1 MLAAGALVTVAL
13 ALPGFQWS
21 LGGRDAGTYVNEV
34 VQIQERGAV
43 EVTEPSLATVP
54 PALRGYLGRSGLY
67 PGEDAGRSSAEIVRL
82 GFHTWPAVRAAA
94 GYATDD
100 EGAWSLAVIAGL
112 ALLLTAFTARRLA
125 PRHGEVAAVATALL
139 LLCSVAFSW
148 YARFPMTELP
158 ALAMLAGGIWLWA
171 VSAPVQNAY
180 GAATAGVLLGLTFLY
195 RPDGLFTLAAV
206 ALLAVWLVVTGR
218 FGRAAWALTIATLAT
233 AIVAFVH
240 IARFAWGYFTSN
252 WDRHAHAVA
261 YVAPLALIALALV
274 AVLAARRRRSVDAF
288 LDRHTRAVGIALA
301 VVAAGGVGLIVVGGR
316 VLGWNGATWVTW
328 YAEWSG
334 VALAVAGI
342 ALATGPAFARDRG
355 AVLFLPVAVLL
366 GTLAIYG
373 VNARV
378 QTDHFWAVR
387 RLVSSVLPLLA
398 VFAGVAVAYL
408 WADRRLRVVAVVAL
422 AATAVLEA
430 IDLRPALR
438 FDEYRGSTQQLSALD
453 RLLGPS
459 NTLVI
464 TPWLNAAHPDGRYGV
479 PLRVRFHRTAVPVNR
494 LELDPLASWVRDQ
507 VTQRPVRI
515 VALLGRLPIL
525 PRGVKAVRESA
536 ITLNLP
542 EYDQTK
548 AEIPRG
554 SHRLKI
560 PLVVYRLV
568 RTDR

>member
-1 MLAAGALVTVAL
+1 MLWLVGHALVRGRLPTGLSGLEALAARLAIGLAALSVGAVVLADTGLHAPWSVATLAAALVAIGFACNPSAGDGWRGFSRTDAVLAAGALVTVAL
-13 ALPGFQWS
+13 ALPGFEWS

-240 IARFAWGYFTSN
+240 IARFAWGYFASN

-261 YVAPLALIALALV
+261 YVAPLALVALALV

-301 VVAAGGVGLIVVGGR
+301 VVAAGGVGLIVGGR
-316 VLGWNGATWVTW
+316 AGARLERRHLGHLVRRVVRGRAGGGGHRTGDGTGVRARPRRGALPPGCG
-328 YAEWSG
+328 A
-334 VALAVAGI
+334 
-342 ALATGPAFARDRG
+342 ARDARHLRRQRPRPDRPLLGGAAAGVVGAAAARG
-355 AVLFLPVAVLL
+355 VRRRRRRLPVGRPPA
-366 GTLAIYG
+366 
-373 VNARV
+373 ARGGGGRPRR
-378 QTDHFWAVR
+378 DRRPGGDRPAAGAPVR
-387 RLVSSVLPLLA
+387 R
-398 VFAGVAVAYL
+398 
-408 WADRRLRVVAVVAL
+408 
-422 AATAVLEA
+422 
-430 IDLRPALR
+430 
-438 FDEYRGSTQQLSALD
+438 
-453 RLLGPS
+453 
-459 NTLVI
+459 
-464 TPWLNAAHPDGRYGV
+464 V
-479 PLRVRFHRTAVPVNR
+479 PR
-494 LELDPLASWVRDQ
+494 LDPRSSRRSTAC
-507 VTQRPVRI
+507 
-515 VALLGRLPIL
+515 
-525 PRGVKAVRESA
+525 SA
-536 ITLNLP
+536 
-542 EYDQTK
+542 
-548 AEIPRG
+548 R
-554 SHRLKI
+554 
-560 PLVVYRLV
+560 
-568 RTDR
+568 RTRS

>member
-1 MLAAGALVTVAL
+1 M
-13 ALPGFQWS
+13 
-21 LGGRDAGTYVNEV
+21 
-34 VQIQERGAV
+34 
-43 EVTEPSLATVP
+43 
-54 PALRGYLGRSGLY
+54 
-67 PGEDAGRSSAEIVRL
+67 
-82 GFHTWPAVRAAA
+82 
-94 GYATDD
+94 
-100 EGAWSLAVIAGL
+100 IAGL
-112 ALLLTAFTARRLA
+112 ALLLTAFVARRLA
-125 PRHGEVAAVATALL
+125 PRHGQVAAVATALL

-252 WDRHAHAVA
+252 WDKHAHAVA
-261 YVAPLALIALALV
+261 YVAPLALLALALV
-274 AVLAARRRRSVDAF
+274 AVVAARRRRSVDAF
-288 LDRHTRAVGIALA
+288 LDRHARAIGIALA

-328 YAEWSG
+328 YASG
-334 VALAVAGI
+334 PASRWRWRASRS
-342 ALATGPAFARDRG
+342 ATGPVFARDRG

-378 QTDHFWAVR
+378 QTDHSGRCGGSFVGAAATRGVR
-387 RLVSSVLPLLA
+387 RRRRRLPVGRPPA
-398 VFAGVAVAYL
+398 ARGGGGRPRR
-408 WADRRLRVVAVVAL
+408 DRRPGGG
-422 AATAVLEA
+422 
-430 IDLRPALR
+430 DLRPALR
-438 FDEYRGSTQQLSALD
+438 FDEYRGSTRQLAALD

-464 TPWLNAAHPDGRYGV
+464 TPWLNPAHPDGRYGV
-479 PLRVRFHRTAVPVNR
+479 PLRVRFHRAAVPVNR

-507 VTQRPVRI
+507 VSQRPVRI

-548 AEIPRG
+548 DQIPRG